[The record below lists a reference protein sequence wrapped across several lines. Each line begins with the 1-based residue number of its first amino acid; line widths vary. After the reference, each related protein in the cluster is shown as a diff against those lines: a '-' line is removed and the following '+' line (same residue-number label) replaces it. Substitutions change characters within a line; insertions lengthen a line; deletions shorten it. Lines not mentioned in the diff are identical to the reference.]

1 MEAIIAEAERQL
13 YLLSLCDAVGAVHV
27 ISALLASTILA
38 ATAFNQVC
46 NYIAWRRNALP

>member
-13 YLLSLCDAVGAVHV
+13 FLLSLCDAVGTVHV

-38 ATAFNQVC
+38 ATAFIRVC
-46 NYIAWRRNALP
+46 GYIEWRRNALP